1 MPNQNTSF
9 LHIATQR
16 SVVIRAARIAA
27 VVGLI
32 LAIINHGDTIVSGEV
47 TTATVFKIVLTF
59 LVPFGVSTFSSVL
72 AVRERMQ
79 MIEPMK

>member
-1 MPNQNTSF
+1 MPDQNTNF
-9 LHIATQR
+9 FHIAIQR
-16 SVVIRAARIAA
+16 SVMIRAARIAT

-32 LAIINHGDTIVSGEV
+32 LAVINHGDTLVSGQ
-47 TTATVFKIVLTF
+47 ATLSTWFKIVLTF

-79 MIEPMK
+79 MVEPMK

>member
-1 MPNQNTSF
+1 MPDQNSSF
-9 LHIATQR
+9 FHIATQR

-27 VVGLI
+27 IVGLI
-32 LAIINHGDTIVSGEV
+32 LAIINHGDTFVSGEV
-47 TTATVFKIVLTF
+47 TLSTWFKIALTF

-79 MIEPMK
+79 MVEPMN